1 MAQSRARR
9 AGGREFSLAVDAGV
23 GSAGGT
29 IGGELSGPAGT
40 AIVSLVRVEQSPSG
54 RFAFAISSCPVDL
67 GGGSARFE
75 VEVPGALPPPVV
87 GTRCRLDYVIRADC
101 RPSRWRRRRLVAP
114 VALTAGERPVH
125 EGPGRLD
132 RVIPSQAARRFR
144 LELVEALLEGG
155 GHVSGRVHWESE
167 APEGG
172 FSVTVAC
179 EEAWCTNYR
188 FRSRRSP
195 LLWKSDQLWAETCTT
210 AADPDRRWSPFRV
223 EIPAGAP
230 QAVEGRAIAWRYT
243 VDAVA
248 AMHRAFADWAVV
260 TPLRFEV

>member
-1 MAQSRARR
+1 
-9 AGGREFSLAVDAGV
+9 
-23 GSAGGT
+23 
-29 IGGELSGPAGT
+29 
-40 AIVSLVRVEQSPSG
+40 
-54 RFAFAISSCPVDL
+54 
-67 GGGSARFE
+67 
-75 VEVPGALPPPVV
+75 
-87 GTRCRLDYVIRADC
+87 
-101 RPSRWRRRRLVAP
+101 
-114 VALTAGERPVH
+114 VH
-125 EGPGRLD
+125 EGAGRLD

-179 EEAWCTNYR
+179 EESWCTNFR
-188 FRSRRSP
+188 LRSRRSP
-195 LLWKSDQLWAETCTT
+195 LLWKNEQLWAATCATT
-210 AADPDRRWSPFRV
+210 ADPDRRWSPFRV

-243 VDAVA
+243 VDAVT

-260 TPLRFEV
+260 TPLHFEV